1 MKLANTTSKLNKLDY
16 PEKEIVRE
24 EKKEETFSK
33 NPLISDECIKY
44 LNYRIK
50 QEELSSRLYLAMSM
64 YLENVGYTG
73 AAKKYRQ
80 YANEENSHADWART
94 YLLSLG
100 IQPETPTLEA
110 PKQTFTGL
118 PEIIRATLEHEII
131 VTKQCNDL
139 GKDAMAKGDFLLL
152 QLVMKY
158 QAEQI
163 EEMSKAVNNVDR
175 LKLIDENDKLSL
187 IILDQEIG
195 Q

>member
-1 MKLANTTSKLNKLDY
+1 MKLEEPKKFKI
-16 PEKEIVRE
+16 KEEMVE
-24 EKKEETFSK
+24 TKKEEKVEFSK

-73 AAKKYRQ
+73 VAKKYRQ

-110 PKQTFTGL
+110 PKQSFTGL
-118 PEIIRATLEHEII
+118 PEIIKSTLEHETTI
-131 VTKQCNDL
+131 TKQCNDL

-158 QAEQI
+158 QQEQI
-163 EEMSKAVNNVDR
+163 EEQEKAQTNFDR
-175 LKLIDENDKLSL
+175 LELFGASEVSL
-187 IILDQEIG
+187 RMFDNELG
-195 Q
+195 A